1 MLPLGLVQNS
11 KKSCLFNLRLIPM
24 NIIPRETKD
33 NRVVEK
39 DAETKFYLCHIST
52 FSLAVTTHSDIMML
66 GTNVYD
72 FESSER
78 N

>member
-1 MLPLGLVQNS
+1 MT
-11 KKSCLFNLRLIPM
+11 
-24 NIIPRETKD
+24 PRETKD

-39 DAETKFYLCHIST
+39 DAETKFYLYHIIT
-52 FSLAVTTHSDIMML
+52 FSLAVITHSDIMTL
-66 GTNVYD
+66 GTNGYE

>member
-1 MLPLGLVQNS
+1 
-11 KKSCLFNLRLIPM
+11 M

-66 GTNVYD
+66 GRNVYD